1 MMELCSSYFLMG
13 DSISKLL
20 SETLA
25 LNPRIVLILETSLEG
40 KGAYI
45 CVDLIYFDCL
55 CADLFISSL

>member
-1 MMELCSSYFLMG
+1 MELCSSYFLMG

-40 KGAYI
+40 KGAY
-45 CVDLIYFDCL
+45 VLI
-55 CADLFISSL
+55 